1 MGGRREPPS
10 RLRIVRS
17 MPIRPAFLLAALVLA
32 LAGCGGDDETA
43 GGADDLPPPL
53 PDTVSFAPASG
64 GLPAPD
70 FTAELVD
77 GTEVTAS
84 DLWSDRP
91 GVLVFTASW
100 CERCRAVHRD
110 AARVV
115 SEHPGTAL
123 LGVVAEDD
131 LAAAADYADEL
142 DLDRPVGA
150 ASEQVWLDYAAR
162 EPPVV
167 VLVGPGGKVLRGWP
181 GGVAPA
187 VLDEQ
192 LDALAG

>member
-1 MGGRREPPS
+1 MPS
-10 RLRIVRS
+10 RL
-17 MPIRPAFLLAALVLA
+17 AAALAALVLA
-32 LAGCGGDDETA
+32 AGGCGGDDETA
-43 GGADDLPPPL
+43 GGAADLPPPL
-53 PDTVSFAPASG
+53 PETVSFEPATG
-64 GLPAPD
+64 GLAAPD

-84 DLWSDRP
+84 DLWRDRP
-91 GVLVFTASW
+91 VVLVFTASW
-100 CERCRAVHRD
+100 CERCRGVHRD
-110 AARVV
+110 VARVV
-115 SEHPGTAL
+115 ADHPRRRAARGRRRGRSRGA
-123 LGVVAEDD
+123 AE
-131 LAAAADYADEL
+131 YADEL

-181 GGVAPA
+181 GGVDPA

>member
-1 MGGRREPPS
+1 MPM
-10 RLRIVRS
+10 RL
-17 MPIRPAFLLAALVLA
+17 ATALAVLVLA
-32 LAGCGGDDETA
+32 ASGCGGDDEAA
-43 GGADDLPPPL
+43 GGAKDLPPPL
-53 PDTVSFAPASG
+53 PDTVSYAPASEG
-64 GLPAPD
+64 VTAPD

-77 GTEVTAS
+77 GTSVRAS
-84 DLWSDRP
+84 DLWADRP
-91 GVLVFTASW
+91 VVLVFTASW

-115 SEHPGTAL
+115 AEHPGAAL

-131 LAAAADYADEL
+131 LEAAAGYARDL
-142 DLDRPVGA
+142 DLGRPVGA
-150 ASEQVWLDYAAR
+150 ASEQVWLGYAAR

-181 GGVAPA
+181 GGVDPT

-192 LDALAG
+192 LDALGG

>member
-1 MGGRREPPS
+1 MPS
-10 RLRIVRS
+10 RL
-17 MPIRPAFLLAALVLA
+17 AAALAALVLA
-32 LAGCGGDDETA
+32 TAGCGGDDETA
-43 GGADDLPPPL
+43 GGAADLPPPL
-53 PDTVSFAPASG
+53 PDTVSFEPATG

-84 DLWSDRP
+84 DLWRDRP
-91 GVLVFTASW
+91 VVLVFTASW
-100 CERCRAVHRD
+100 CERCRDVHRD
-110 AARVV
+110 VARVV
-115 SEHPGTAL
+115 AEHPGAAL
-123 LGVVAEDD
+123 LGVVGEDD
-131 LAAAADYADEL
+131 LEGAAEYADEL

-181 GGVAPA
+181 GGVDPA

-192 LDALAG
+192 LDALAP

>member
-1 MGGRREPPS
+1 MPS
-10 RLRIVRS
+10 RL
-17 MPIRPAFLLAALVLA
+17 AAALAALVLA
-32 LAGCGGDDETA
+32 AAGCGGDDETA
-43 GGADDLPPPL
+43 GGAADLPPPL
-53 PDTVSFAPASG
+53 PDTVSFEPATG

-84 DLWSDRP
+84 DLWRDRP
-91 GVLVFTASW
+91 VVLVFTASW
-100 CERCRAVHRD
+100 CERCRGVHRD
-110 AARVV
+110 VARVV
-115 SEHPGTAL
+115 AEHPGAAL
-123 LGVVAEDD
+123 LGVVGEDD
-131 LAAAADYADEL
+131 LEGAAEYAEEL
-142 DLDRPVGA
+142 DLGRPVGS

-181 GGVAPA
+181 GGVDPA

>member
-1 MGGRREPPS
+1 
-10 RLRIVRS
+10 
-17 MPIRPAFLLAALVLA
+17 MPIRLALLLAALVLV
-32 LAGCGGDDETA
+32 AGCGGDDEAA

-53 PDTVSFAPASG
+53 PDTVSFEPANG
-64 GLPAPD
+64 GVPAPD

-84 DLWSDRP
+84 DLWADRP
-91 GVLVFTASW
+91 VVLVFTASW

-115 SEHPGTAL
+115 AEHPGAAL

-131 LAAAADYADEL
+131 LDAAADYAEEL
-142 DLDRPVGA
+142 DLGRPIGA
-150 ASEQVWLDYAAR
+150 ASEQAWLDYAAR

-181 GGVAPA
+181 GGVDAA
-187 VLDEQ
+187 VLDGQ
-192 LDALAG
+192 LDALGS

>member
-1 MGGRREPPS
+1 MPS
-10 RLRIVRS
+10 RLA
-17 MPIRPAFLLAALVLA
+17 PALAALA
-32 LAGCGGDDETA
+32 LAAGGCGGDDETA
-43 GGADDLPPPL
+43 GGADDLPAPL
-53 PDTVSFAPASG
+53 PDTVSFEPATG

-84 DLWSDRP
+84 DLWRDRP
-91 GVLVFTASW
+91 VVLVFTASW

-115 SEHPGTAL
+115 AEHPGAVL
-123 LGVVAEDD
+123 LGVVGEDD
-131 LAAAADYADEL
+131 LEGAAEYADEL
-142 DLDRPVGA
+142 DLGRPVGS

-181 GGVAPA
+181 GGVDPA

>member
-1 MGGRREPPS
+1 MPS
-10 RLRIVRS
+10 RLAPVLVV
-17 MPIRPAFLLAALVLA
+17 FVLA
-32 LAGCGGDDETA
+32 LAGCGGEDETA
-43 GGADDLPPPL
+43 GGAGDLPPPL
-53 PDTVSFAPASG
+53 PDTVSFAPTTG
-64 GLPAPD
+64 GLAAPD

-77 GTEVTAS
+77 GTELAAN
-84 DLWSDRP
+84 DLWRDRP
-91 GVLVFTASW
+91 VVLVFTASW
-100 CERCRAVHRD
+100 CERCRDVHRD

-115 SEHPGTAL
+115 GEHPGAAL
-123 LGVVAEDD
+123 LGIVGEDD
-131 LAAAADYADEL
+131 LEAAADYADEL
-142 DLDRPVGA
+142 DLGRPVGA

>member
-1 MGGRREPPS
+1 MTS
-10 RLRIVRS
+10 RPVTTLAV
-17 MPIRPAFLLAALVLA
+17 LAALVLA
-32 LAGCGGDDETA
+32 AGCGGDDETA
-43 GGADDLPPPL
+43 GGAANLPPPL
-53 PDTVSFAPASG
+53 PDTVSFEPATG

-77 GTEVTAS
+77 GTDVKAS
-84 DLWSDRP
+84 DLWQDRP
-91 GVLVFTASW
+91 VVLVFTASW
-100 CERCRAVHRD
+100 CEHCRAVHRD

-115 SEHPGTAL
+115 AEHPGAAL

-131 LAAAADYADEL
+131 LDAAADYAEEL
-142 DLDRPVGA
+142 DLGRPVGA

-167 VLVGPGGKVLRGWP
+167 VLVGPGGRVLRGWP

-187 VLDEQ
+187 VLDRQ
-192 LDALAG
+192 LDALAP

>member
-1 MGGRREPPS
+1 MPS
-10 RLRIVRS
+10 RV
-17 MPIRPAFLLAALVLA
+17 PVALAALLLSA
-32 LAGCGGDDETA
+32 AGCGGDDETA
-43 GGADDLPPPL
+43 GGAADLPPPL
-53 PDTVSFAPASG
+53 PDTVSFESATG
-64 GLPAPD
+64 GLPARD

-84 DLWSDRP
+84 DLWRDRP
-91 GVLVFTASW
+91 VVLVFTASW
-100 CERCRAVHRD
+100 CERCRGLHREV
-110 AARVV
+110 ARVV
-115 SEHPGTAL
+115 AAHPGAAL
-123 LGVVAEDD
+123 LGVVGEDD
-131 LAAAADYADEL
+131 LEGAAEYAEEL
-142 DLDRPVGA
+142 DLGRPVGS

-181 GGVAPA
+181 GGVDPA